1 MCESQETLR
10 KGAVTR
16 PRALDKTCEH
26 LRGSQCGAA
35 HLDLSLSR
43 LEGYFSVV
51 LVADSPAL
59 FRQGGQLLRQ
69 RLGWREWD
77 TDKSRRGTAVASS
90 AAAELKGDP
99 GAFRRLLAA
108 NLLDMRFYERAK
120 TLYEGAVEK

>member
-1 MCESQETLR
+1 MQLL
-10 KGAVTR
+10 GAAA
-16 PRALDKTCEH
+16 PPSSPPATCFG
-26 LRGSQCGAA
+26 RGSQCGAA